1 MSFKLPNKST
11 SEGPNVI
18 REVFERGAGITG
30 FISFGIGNPASEAI
44 PVEIIQHIFNEVVN
58 SNPIELL
65 QYGPMNGD
73 QHLREQ
79 TVEHLLT
86 KRNMPKEGQEILL
99 STGSGQCLGL
109 VPRTICSDGDEVYMD
124 AYTFTSGI
132 NAVHNA
138 GAVPV
143 GIEMDDDGMIPAAL
157 EAAAKSGKGRYIY
170 LIPNFQNPT
179 GLTMPLERRKAIYE
193 VACKYDLF
201 IYEDDPY
208 GEIRFT
214 DEAVPTF
221 KSMDKENRVLYA
233 GSYSKTVAAGLR
245 VGFLYGPAHL
255 IEAIQG
261 VKNNS
266 DGQMPLVTQRVVSR
280 MLDTI
285 DYDEQLK
292 NVSRIYK
299 EKCQLMLDTF
309 DKFGTAEVKLT
320 RPSGGMFIWMTMPD
334 RVDSNAFFEACM
346 EKKVG
351 IIKSSAFATPG
362 TPEGK
367 SFRLN
372 YTFPTKEDIAAG
384 MEIVGKLAK
393 KFCER

>member
-221 KSMDKENRVLYA
+221 KSMDKENRVLYV